1 MFVGLRA
8 AFVAVA
14 GLVLVAASNTLPA
27 EPVAISA
34 PEAPQ
39 PDRSY
44 AFVLDGSQPSV
55 SQAVDSRLPYDFS
68 SQLDD
73 DSDKPVPT
81 GAKIRSASLR
91 ALVNATDVET
101 TGLDSE
107 LRCLATAV
115 YFESKGEPLEGQ
127 LAVAQVILNRVESR
141 RFADSICGVVHE
153 PKQFSFSKT
162 AAVRQN
168 SDIWRTAVAI
178 AQIALDDRWQEIA
191 PDALFFHANYVAP
204 SWRQSRVKISQIGAH
219 IFYR

>member
-8 AFVAVA
+8 AFVALA
-14 GLVLVAASNTLPA
+14 GMALVAASNAVPA

-34 PEAPQ
+34 PRAPQ

-44 AFVLDGSQPSV
+44 AFTLDGSQPSA
-55 SQAVDSRLPYDFS
+55 SRAVDAHLAYDFS
-68 SQLDD
+68 SKLDEV
-73 DSDKPVPT
+73 SDTTPVAAA
-81 GAKIRSASLR
+81 GSLK
-91 ALVNATDVET
+91 ALVSATPVET
-101 TGLDSE
+101 TGLDPE

-141 RFADSICGVVHE
+141 RFADSICGVVNQ
-153 PKQFSFSKT
+153 PKQFSFAKK
-162 AAVRQN
+162 AHIRKQ
-168 SDIWRTAVAI
+168 SDGWRTAVAI
-178 AQIALDDRWQEIA
+178 AQIARDDRWQEIA

-204 SWRQSRVKISQIGAH
+204 SWRQSREKVSQVGAH

>member
-8 AFVAVA
+8 AFVALA
-14 GLVLVAASNTLPA
+14 GMALVAASNALPA
-27 EPVAISA
+27 EPVAVA
-34 PEAPQ
+34 VPGAPQ

-44 AFVLDGSQPSV
+44 AFVLDGTQPSPTH
-55 SQAVDSRLPYDFS
+55 AVDARLSYDFS

-73 DSDKPVPT
+73 VAEHPAAAPVR
-81 GAKIRSASLR
+81 GGSLK
-91 ALVNATDVET
+91 ALVNASEADTAD
-101 TGLDSE
+101 LDPQ

-141 RFADSICGVVHE
+141 RFADSICGVVNQ
-153 PKQFSFSKT
+153 PKQFSFSRNT
-162 AAVRQN
+162 AVR
-168 SDIWRTAVAI
+168 SGSRDWRTAVAI
-178 AQIALDDRWQEIA
+178 ARIAQADRWQEIA

-204 SWRQSRVKISQIGAH
+204 SWRQNRVKISQVGAH

>member
-1 MFVGLRA
+1 MFVGLRT

-14 GLVLVAASNTLPA
+14 GLMLVAASNALPG
-27 EPVAISA
+27 EPVTTAA

-44 AFVLDGSQPSV
+44 AFVLDGSQPSA

-68 SQLDD
+68 SRLDEGV
-73 DSDKPVPT
+73 DKPRVATT
-81 GAKIRSASLR
+81 GIRTGSLK

-101 TGLDSE
+101 TELDSE

-127 LAVAQVILNRVESR
+127 LAVAQVIINRVESR
-141 RFADSICGVVHE
+141 RFADSICGVVYE

-168 SDIWRTAVAI
+168 SDFWRTAVAI
-178 AQIALDDRWQEIA
+178 AQIARDDRWQEVA

-204 SWRQSRVKISQIGAH
+204 SWRQNRVKISQIGAH